1 MTEQPTAAARQATR
15 AVLRT
20 VHTAR
25 LTPAE
30 LTAARALLD
39 EAFDGD
45 FSDLDWEHGL
55 GGMHALI
62 TEDGELLA
70 HGSLV
75 QRRVQHRGTS
85 LRTGYVEAVAVR
97 ADRRREGLG
106 GRIMAAL
113 EEIADRAYVLA
124 ALSASD
130 AGAALY
136 TARGWQVWPGGL
148 AALGPVGV
156 VPLPEEEGTTYVRP
170 TAGRSLPDPEAA
182 LLFDWRDGDVL

>member
-1 MTEQPTAAARQATR
+1 MTEYGTT
-15 AVLRT
+15 LRT
-20 VHTAR
+20 VHTAH

-30 LTAARALLD
+30 LTAIRALLD
-39 EAFDGD
+39 VAFDGD
-45 FSDLDWEHGL
+45 FADTDWDHGL

-62 TEDGELLA
+62 TEGGELLA

-75 QRRVQHRGTS
+75 QRRVQHRESS
-85 LRTGYVEAVAVR
+85 LRTGYVEAVVVR

-113 EEIADRAYVLA
+113 EEIVDRAYALG

-136 TARGWQVWPGGL
+136 DARGWQVWPGAL
-148 AALGPVGV
+148 AALSPVGL
-156 VPLPEEEGTTYVRP
+156 VPLPDEEGSTYVRP
-170 TAGRSLPDPEAA
+170 AAGRSLPDAGAA
-182 LLFDWRDGDVL
+182 LIFDWRDGDVL